1 MAQRSADAHDES
13 DDASDMQMSQSD
25 ADQIDMDVDVDDEA
39 PPPDAHDEEGPPS
52 DKDVDVDVDVDVE
65 DDDDVAE
72 AASEPDAL
80 SSPPPEQHEPEP
92 EPAPVQPRLKIKLR
106 LPPQASSASSV
117 VPTPDD
123 AHLSLRRGASRDD
136 YIESEDSE
144 DEDGAQSTRST
155 SVATTG
161 TAGRPLTAR
170 QAVLANVVDSSHVS
184 LAEPPNPRKKKPL
197 TEIEIALK
205 REETARKRRNLTE
218 KKLEDEKAETINRL
232 LKKQSRAKGK
242 RNALSTADDRPAPL
256 ASASN
261 AVEAEAEDGADASA
275 APAPPVATMY
285 RWISSTRA
293 GPGKADGGEGEKMVL
308 SFSVPA
314 AALSDARETGSR
326 PAEMQTEGTG
336 NQGQGK
342 ESVQPRCDVQ
352 GCSER
357 RKYRLVKDWRRG
369 ACNMGHLK
377 VLEAQSG

>member
-1 MAQRSADAHDES
+1 M
-13 DDASDMQMSQSD
+13 
-25 ADQIDMDVDVDDEA
+25 
-39 PPPDAHDEEGPPS
+39 
-52 DKDVDVDVDVDVE
+52 
-65 DDDDVAE
+65 
-72 AASEPDAL
+72 
-80 SSPPPEQHEPEP
+80 
-92 EPAPVQPRLKIKLR
+92 
-106 LPPQASSASSV
+106 
-117 VPTPDD
+117 
-123 AHLSLRRGASRDD
+123 RDL
-136 YIESEDSE
+136 IFC
-144 DEDGAQSTRST
+144 A
-155 SVATTG
+155 
-161 TAGRPLTAR
+161 
-170 QAVLANVVDSSHVS
+170 
-184 LAEPPNPRKKKPL
+184 AEPPNPRKKKPL

-218 KKLEDEKAETINRL
+218 KKLEDEKVRRSPSHKPSCTPSAYAIPSPQAETINRL

-357 RKYRLVKDWRRG
+357 RKYRLVKDWQRG